1 MSDYDENIDDVLD
14 KISNLAPGATEAPRS
29 ASQALARLQNKIR
42 ASMVESPS
50 TWPGIFQ
57 QKLARVGAVIV
68 LVFAIA
74 MAFPDVRAAANDFLG
89 LFRVQKF
96 AAISVSPEQIALLEE
111 VAESGLM
118 PGEIEFREQPGEL
131 SQVKTLQQAEDE
143 LGWEVR
149 SPGLM
154 NEPDIIYI
162 VQGGSGRLIIDVAS
176 IRAIMELAGVE
187 PSLLPD
193 SLDGAPVDVVVYSG
207 ISQHWNDGVALVQAP
222 SPLIEYPEDVDTA
235 ALGQAMLQ
243 AIGMDEIA
251 ASALARNIDWTTT
264 LLIPIPENVATF
276 EDVNVD
282 GEIGLALSSLDGNN
296 AGLLWQRNGI
306 VYALSGSN
314 VDALIKI
321 ANSLE

>member
-1 MSDYDENIDDVLD
+1 MSDYDDNIDDVLD
-14 KISNLAPGATEAPRS
+14 KISSLAPGLTEAPRP
-29 ASQALARLQNKIR
+29 ASQALAKLQNKIT
-42 ASMVESPS
+42 ASKVESPS
-50 TWPGIFQ
+50 ISPAIFR

-74 MAFPDVRAAANDFLG
+74 MTFPRFRAAANDFLG

-96 AAISVSPEQIALLEE
+96 AAISISPEQIALLEE

-118 PGEIEFREQPGEL
+118 PGVIEFREQPGDL
-131 SQVKTLQQAEDE
+131 SQAKTLQQAEDE

-149 SPGLM
+149 SPGMM

-162 VQGGSGRLIIDVAS
+162 VQGGSGRLTIDLESARS
-176 IRAIMELAGVE
+176 MMLIAGAE
-187 PSLLPD
+187 PGLLPD
-193 SLDGAPVDVVVYSG
+193 SLDGATVDVVVYSG
-207 ISQHWNDGVALVQAP
+207 ISQQWNDGVVLVQAP

-251 ASALARNIDWTTT
+251 ASALTRNIDWTTT

-276 EDVNVD
+276 DDVNVD
-282 GEIGLALSSLDGNN
+282 GEIGLALISLDGNN

-314 VDALIKI
+314 VDTLIKI